1 MPKIIQVGMD
11 KVTVGFENGSLKDY
25 DRASCS
31 GFIPQMGMQV
41 EIYEDGGRAMIV
53 RPSGAPF
60 QGQGMRQDADFSQG
74 VSQAAPAQGSG
85 GSKVS
90 QVAYCVLALLL
101 GGLGVHKFYA
111 GHVGLGLLYLLFCWT
126 GIPSV
131 IALVEFILAILK
143 KPDAQ
148 GRIEA

>member
-25 DRASCS
+25 DRGACS
-31 GFIPQMGMQV
+31 GFIPQMGMRV
-41 EIYEDGGRAMIV
+41 EVYEDGGRAVIV
-53 RPSGAPF
+53 EAGSPGGPSAAQDAQFADPAASGAGA
-60 QGQGMRQDADFSQG
+60 QGAGPRR
-74 VSQAAPAQGSG
+74 VSQL
-85 GSKVS
+85 
-90 QVAYCVLALLL
+90 AYCVLALLL

-111 GHVGLGLLYLLFCWT
+111 GHVGLGILYLLFCWT
-126 GIPSV
+126 GVPAV
-131 IALVEFILAILK
+131 IALVEFILAIIK